1 MGPAIF
7 DPIESK
13 RMRWSVWSDTDRV
26 RQNGCKRALWLT
38 CGCGGVEHL
47 CSTRFLVPTALK
59 SGSARGSWGR
69 RDSGGDGD
77 AATIK
82 VLDGRMTVPF
92 RDLAAIVAVEDR
104 FVPCE
109 WPCPPEGLLMDA
121 IRMALERGAAR
132 REQRR
137 AVSESWLGGQGDSP
151 DAPVTAVVGLLA
163 ACVVLWTILLTWIA
177 FCSEEQSWCGSAH
190 RVCGYENAAAATRT
204 VDSAAAGNGRSGCNC
219 WGWAM
224 SSAVI
229 IYLSRHA
236 VAASI
241 RAARRRSARELAA
254 VVGRATQDFLGAHWK
269 QRRGRWGSKMC
280 AGVLVCT
287 LLALQVSVVGGVL
300 SATGASRVNGPG
312 AVAVSVTV
320 FGLDFGTDDTTTR
333 ARIGYAPI
341 LIRAAE

>member
-1 MGPAIF
+1 MKQLWSRGIHSEARSRNKK
-7 DPIESK
+7 ESK
-13 RMRWSVWSDTDRV
+13 KT
-26 RQNGCKRALWLT
+26 L
-38 CGCGGVEHL
+38 H
-47 CSTRFLVPTALK
+47 
-59 SGSARGSWGR
+59 
-69 RDSGGDGD
+69 
-77 AATIK
+77 
-82 VLDGRMTVPF
+82 
-92 RDLAAIVAVEDR
+92 AVENSSIAQMR
-104 FVPCE
+104 CSACRIAEV
-109 WPCPPEGLLMDA
+109 
-121 IRMALERGAAR
+121 IRMVRERGAAR

-137 AVSESWLGGQGDSP
+137 AVSESWLGGQGDSS
-151 DAPVTAVVGLLA
+151 DAQVTAVVGLLA

-204 VDSAAAGNGRSGCNC
+204 VGSAAAGNGRSGCNC

-224 SSAVI
+224 SAAVI